1 VPPGAINWNDFD
13 DNNAFHAK
21 QIVMD
26 IEARCRPRSPS
37 SKKAAGLQRH
47 RRDGPGAQQRRQAG
61 AGPARKPLRP
71 DPKGAKNVAVAKD
84 FLKYLDPCRR
94 S

>member
-26 IEARCRPRSPS
+26 IEASLSTEMAIIKNQRDYNDIVVM
-37 SKKAAGLQRH
+37 GLALSN
-47 RRDGPGAQQRRQAG
+47 DGKAG
-61 AGPARKPLRP
+61 AGPARK
-71 DPKGAKNVAVAKD
+71 ASAA
-84 FLKYLDPCRR
+84 
-94 S
+94 